1 MAQRDFQNAINLT
14 KLDKARLVVA
24 RSDLASLRQAFNGL
38 QQENTSNELTITK
51 LKDANK
57 KLKKDLTISENNCQI
72 LKDVSKKLE
81 INLKISEKN
90 CQTLKEHVG
99 TQNLVLF
106 HQRFQLTNKSNC
118 SSCKKLS
125 SLDDNEEEWTST
137 PADLEKLSRS
147 QLTKKYHD
155 LQERYD
161 CLRSVHRE
169 MSIATAGLTEDSKA
183 KAYIQSLEKQL
194 EGLKEREY
202 RHEALFKRNDIQ
214 QRMARELMNTK
225 RKQDKL
231 ETDLEEMNAARQR
244 ILDDRNTTEKKLNK
258 ALENIA
264 TLQRQKQ
271 ASLKENSALQKKLTA
286 ANEHA
291 SEFADIRQGWVEENR
306 SLQKQLKAS
315 KKRVR
320 KLQNHKGRIMTE
332 NTELHQKINII
343 NVQYSSFE
351 KSLRRYFSNAGYSI
365 NDD

>member
-72 LKDVSKKLE
+72 LKDISKKLE
-81 INLKISEKN
+81 MNLTISEKN

-106 HQRFQLTNKSNC
+106 HQHFQLTNKSNC

-137 PADLEKLSRS
+137 PANLEKLSRS

-202 RHEALFKRNDIQ
+202 QHEALFKRNDIQ

-225 RKQDKL
+225 HKQDKL

-244 ILDDRNTTEKKLNK
+244 ILDDRNATEKKLNK

-291 SEFADIRQGWVEENR
+291 SEFADIRQGWIEENR